1 VSVSGGKVMAIGQT
15 NLPDDPEANAA
26 ESQAGL
32 GGENSV
38 REERLQTTYRGREQ
52 EWRRTHREILQ
63 TFAGEW
69 VVLEGEKIVA
79 HGGDPVQVVA
89 QARARGIK
97 IPYLFYVEAVD
108 EGVVRM
114 GL

>member
-1 VSVSGGKVMAIGQT
+1 MSGDKAMVIEQT
-15 NLPDDPEANAA
+15 NLPDTPEAGAV

-32 GGENSV
+32 GDENSV
-38 REERLQTTYRGREQ
+38 PEERLQTTYRGREQ
-52 EWRRTHREILQ
+52 EWRRIHREILQ

-79 HGGDPVQVVA
+79 HGNDPVQVVA
-89 QARARGIK
+89 QARAQGIK
-97 IPYLFYVEAVD
+97 VPYLFYVEAVD
-108 EGVVRM
+108 TSVVRM

>member
-1 VSVSGGKVMAIGQT
+1 MAIGQT
-15 NLPDDPEANAA
+15 NLPDNPEAGAA

-32 GGENSV
+32 SDENSV
-38 REERLQTTYRGREQ
+38 REERIQTTYRGHEQ

-89 QARARGIK
+89 EARTQGVK
-97 IPYLFYVEAVD
+97 VPYLFYVEAAD
-108 EGVVRM
+108 RDVVRI